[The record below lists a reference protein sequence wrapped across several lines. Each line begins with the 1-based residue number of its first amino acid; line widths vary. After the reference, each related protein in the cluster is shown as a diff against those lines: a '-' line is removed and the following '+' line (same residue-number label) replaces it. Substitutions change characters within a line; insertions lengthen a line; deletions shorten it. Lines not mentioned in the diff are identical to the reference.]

1 MLLFDDE
8 EEDVEEDEEA
18 VGELVVVVFVVVVVG
33 EFVLTVVDVVVEFV
47 VDVVVVVVVL
57 DDEFD
62 DVEVFSLFDRFDLLG
77 VTEFCCGVGGG
88 GDKLVDVCGAL
99 CGWVGIEMFRFVCCG
114 VCGVCG
120 AG

>member
-18 VGELVVVVFVVVVVG
+18 VGELVVVVVVVG
-33 EFVLTVVDVVVEFV
+33 EFVLTVVVDVVVEFV

-77 VTEFCCGVGGG
+77 VTEFCGVGGG
-88 GDKLVDVCGAL
+88 GDRLVDDVCGAL
-99 CGWVGIEMFRFVCCG
+99 CGWAGIEMFRFVCCC
-114 VCGVCG
+114 CGFC
-120 AG
+120 